1 MNVFTRVNGVSVNNQ
16 NNQIQKIVIV
26 GGGTAGWISGAAL
39 SRNLSAKDYEIVLVE
54 SDEIGTVGVGEATIP
69 PIRDFHRMLGIN
81 EQEFVC
87 QTQATFKLGIEFDG
101 WFQEGELYFHPFGEY
116 GRRFDS
122 VPFHQYWMYANSVQ
136 DCGKLEGYSLCTQAE
151 KYNKFAPTST
161 DPNSVLS
168 AIGYAYHFD
177 ASLYARFLRSYSENL
192 GVKRIE
198 GKVTDVRLDSNT
210 GFIESILLADGKDI
224 FGDLFIDCTGFSA
237 LLIGEAL
244 DVSYEDWRYWL
255 PVDSAWAV
263 QTQKRGEVI
272 PPYTVSTARTG
283 GWQWRIPLQHRI
295 GNGLVYSSQVM
306 DDGDAQDDLLDNL
319 QSPAL
324 TAPKKLRFCTGK
336 RSQSWHKNCVAI
348 GLSSSFLE
356 PLESTSIHLIQTAI
370 MRLIQLMPGKEFNT
384 ADITE
389 YNQAI
394 NNEIEFVRDFI
405 ILHYHLNQRPGEL
418 WEHCRNMLVP
428 DSLKHKM
435 ELFKNRGRVREE
447 HHDLFKTT
455 SWVAVMYGQGLRPSR
470 CDPMAN
476 TKPDKR
482 LIAMMG
488 EVRRAYAGAVSAMPE
503 HHRFIDEHC
512 SASALYAVS

>member
-1 MNVFTRVNGVSVNNQ
+1 VNNQ

-26 GGGTAGWISGAAL
+26 GGGTAGWISAAAL
-39 SRNLSAKDYEIVLVE
+39 SRNLPAKDYEI
-54 SDEIGTVGVGEATIP
+54 
-69 PIRDFHRMLGIN
+69 GIN

-101 WFQEGELYFHPFGEY
+101 WFQEGERYFHPFGEY

-136 DCGKLEGYSLCTQAE
+136 GCGKLEEYSLCTQAA

-210 GFIESILLADGKDI
+210 GFIESILLADGKNI

-263 QTQKRGEVI
+263 QTQKRGEVV

-435 ELFKNRGRVREE
+435 ELFKNRGRV
-447 HHDLFKTT
+447 
-455 SWVAVMYGQGLRPSR
+455 QGLRPSR